1 MKLSNKEL
9 KSVVGGVSVWAILG
23 AIAGVIFGFGAVDGY
38 VRPVK
43 CRKK

>member
-9 KSVVGGVSVWAILG
+9 QNITGGISVWAVLGIIAG
-23 AIAGVIFGFGAVDGY
+23 AIFGIGAIDGY

-43 CRKK
+43 CR